1 MSKHDAVERLQSIPM
16 FAELSSRELKR
27 VSKLMTQIEVREG
40 RDLTT
45 EGEVGREFMII
56 VEGSAVVRR
65 KGRKIAE
72 LGPGDFFGELA
83 VLSGEPRNATV
94 TAATPMTLEALNR
107 REFMSLLD
115 EEPKIAKKVLLGA
128 VKRLQEVESSKTS

>member
-45 EGEVGREFMII
+45 EGVDPDREFFPAGQGAGMFDELRPAADI
-56 VEGSAVVRR
+56 VTSMV
-65 KGRKIAE
+65 AE
-72 LGPGDFFGELA
+72 AEATLA
-83 VLSGEPRNATV
+83 RL
-94 TAATPMTLEALNR
+94 TA
-107 REFMSLLD
+107 
-115 EEPKIAKKVLLGA
+115 
-128 VKRLQEVESSKTS
+128 